1 MTNPGDHPSQRRSG
15 SEDEEVRQDQE
26 CKPTVAAKVDDDQK
40 IGNDDTENVGMPEFQ
55 VLEHDT
61 GATCLAITDEEH
73 SESHLIMMAHVS
85 YMSFSMAA
93 AL

>member
-1 MTNPGDHPSQRRSG
+1 MTNAAGQRRSG
-15 SEDEEVRQDQE
+15 SEDEEARRNQQH
-26 CKPTVAAKVDDDQK
+26 KPTVAAKVNDDQK
-40 IGNDDTENVGMPEFQ
+40 VNNDDTETVGVPESH

-73 SESHLIMMAHVS
+73 SELDLIMMAHVS
-85 YMSFSMAA
+85 HMFFSMAA